1 MLPKEVKRW
10 GRPAHAVP
18 DLPACPSSLSRAA
31 GRLASMDLDSASLQA
46 VEMVRRWQAGWP
58 GVTPHPSVAVSAE
71 RAARVLEELGSRL
84 GDNYPF
90 FHPSYAGQM
99 LKPPHP
105 AAAAAYLMAMLINPN
120 NHALDG
126 GPATAAL
133 EREAVASV
141 AAMFHYP
148 AEFLGHLTSSGTIAN
163 LEALFVARELRP
175 GAAIAFS
182 EESHYTH
189 ERMCHLLGVRGVRV
203 PADARGRI
211 DLDALEHLLRTDSI
225 GTVVLTAGTTALGA
239 VDAIDEALSLRERY
253 GVRLHVDAAYGGFHA
268 ILAWAEA
275 ADIPVGP
282 YRAIA
287 ACDSVVVDPHKHGLQ
302 PYGCGCVLFHD
313 PSVGRFYVH
322 DSPYTYFTSSELH
335 LGEISL
341 ECSRAGAAAAAL
353 WTTLQLFPLTESG
366 MGAILG
372 ACRRAAVRFARLIG
386 ASERLR
392 LYQEPELDIVAYFPW
407 GEGMTARDVDAA
419 SQRLFERAM
428 AAEDPVYVSV
438 ARVTG
443 ESFHR
448 RRPDLAISDERIRV
462 LRSVLMKPEHED
474 FVGAIAER
482 LDRLAG

>member
-1 MLPKEVKRW
+1 
-10 GRPAHAVP
+10 
-18 DLPACPSSLSRAA
+18 
-31 GRLASMDLDSASLQA
+31 MDLRSASLQA
-46 VEMVRRWQAGWP
+46 IEAVGRWEAGWP
-58 GVTPHPSVAVSAE
+58 AVASHPALEVSEE
-71 RAARVLEELGSRL
+71 RAAEVLEELGRRL
-84 GDNYPF
+84 QDNYPF

-133 EREAVASV
+133 EREAAAAL

-175 GAAIAFS
+175 DAAIAFS

-189 ERMCHLLGVRGVRV
+189 ERMCRLLGVRGVRV
-203 PADARGRI
+203 PSDTRGRI
-211 DLDALEHLLRTDSI
+211 DLVALEHVLSTETV
-225 GTVVLTAGTTALGA
+225 GTVVLSAGTTALGA
-239 VDAIDEALSLRERY
+239 VDPIDEALALRDRY
-253 GVRLHVDAAYGGFHA
+253 GVRLHVDAAYGGFYA
-268 ILAWAEA
+268 IPAWSGSFAVPA
-275 ADIPVGP
+275 AA

-287 ACDSVVVDPHKHGLQ
+287 ECDSVVVDPHKHGLQ
-302 PYGCGCVLFHD
+302 PYGCGCVLFRD
-313 PSVGRFYVH
+313 PSVGRFYRH

-353 WTTLQLFPLTESG
+353 WTTLQLLPLTDAG
-366 MGAILG
+366 LGAILA
-372 ACRRAAVRFARLIG
+372 ACRRAAVRFAGLLRES
-386 ASERLR
+386 ANLR
-392 LYQEPELDIVAYFPW
+392 LYQEPELDIVTYFPW
-407 GEGMTARDVDAA
+407 RKGMTGAAVDAA
-419 SQRLFERAM
+419 SQSLFERAM
-428 AAEDPVYVSV
+428 AAVDPVYVSV

-443 ESFHR
+443 EALR
-448 RRPDLAISDERIRV
+448 RRHPDIETRESAVRL

-474 FVGAIAER
+474 CAGTICER
-482 LDRLAG
+482 LTRLLV

>member
-1 MLPKEVKRW
+1 
-10 GRPAHAVP
+10 
-18 DLPACPSSLSRAA
+18 
-31 GRLASMDLDSASLQA
+31 MDLDAATRQA
-46 VEMVRRWQAGWP
+46 VESVRRWEAGWP
-58 GVTPHPSVAVSAE
+58 AVAPHPSVAVSSARAE
-71 RAARVLEELGSRL
+71 EVLEELGRRL

-90 FHPSYAGQM
+90 FHPTYAGQM

-133 EREAVASV
+133 EREAVAAV
-141 AAMFHYP
+141 AAMFGYP

-175 GAAIAFS
+175 DAAIAFS
-182 EESHYTH
+182 AESHYTH
-189 ERMCHLLGVRGVRV
+189 ARMCHLLGVRGVPV
-203 PADARGRI
+203 PADAWGRI
-211 DLDALEHLLRTDSI
+211 DLDALERLLRTETI

-239 VDAIDEALSLRERY
+239 IDPIDEALTLRERY

-268 ILAWAEA
+268 ILARAGSGGIPA
-275 ADIPVGP
+275 AP

-302 PYGCGCVLFHD
+302 PYGCGCVLFRD
-313 PSVGRFYVH
+313 PAVGRFYVH
-322 DSPYTYFTSSELH
+322 DSPYTYFTSGALH

-353 WTTLQLFPLTESG
+353 WTTLQLFPLTEDG
-366 MGAILG
+366 MGAILR
-372 ACRRAAVRFARLIG
+372 ACRRAALRFARLID
-386 ASERLR
+386 ASQHLR
-392 LYQEPELDIVAYFPW
+392 LYQEPELDIVAYLPW
-407 GEGMTARDVDAA
+407 REGMVAGDIDAA
-419 SQRLFERAM
+419 SQSLFERAM
-428 AAEDPVYVSV
+428 SADDPVYLSV
-438 ARVTG
+438 ARVTAESLQRRHPDIQTG
-443 ESFHR
+443 EG
-448 RRPDLAISDERIRV
+448 DVRV

-474 FVGAIAER
+474 FVATIVER

>member
-1 MLPKEVKRW
+1 
-10 GRPAHAVP
+10 
-18 DLPACPSSLSRAA
+18 
-31 GRLASMDLDSASLQA
+31 MDLDSASLQA
-46 VEMVRRWQAGWP
+46 VEMVRRWEAGWSP
-58 GVTPHPSVAVSAE
+58 VVAHPSVAVSAE
-71 RAARVLEELGSRL
+71 RAARVLDELGRRL

-133 EREAVASV
+133 EREAVAAI

-148 AEFLGHLTSSGTIAN
+148 EAFLGHLTSSGTIAN

-175 GAAIAFS
+175 GAAIAFG

-189 ERMCHLLGVRGVRV
+189 ERMCRLLGVRGIRV
-203 PADARGRI
+203 PADSRGRM
-211 DLDALEHLLRTDSI
+211 DLEALEEVLRTETV

-239 VDAIDEALSLRERY
+239 VDPIDEALALRDRY

-268 ILAWAEA
+268 ILAWSGS
-275 ADIPVGP
+275 ADIPAAP

-287 ACDSVVVDPHKHGLQ
+287 ECDLVVVDPHKHGLQ
-302 PYGCGCVLFHD
+302 PYGCGCVLFRD
-313 PSVGRFYVH
+313 PAVGRFYVH

-353 WTTLQLFPLTESG
+353 WTTLQLLPLTDSG
-366 MGAILG
+366 LGAVLR
-372 ACRRAAVRFARLIG
+372 ACRRAAVHLARLLREQSG
-386 ASERLR
+386 MR
-392 LYQEPELDIVAYFPW
+392 LYQEPELDIVAYLPW
-407 GEGMTARDVDAA
+407 REGMTAAGVDAA
-419 SQRLFERAM
+419 SQSLFERAM
-428 AAEDPVYVSV
+428 SASEPVYLSV
-438 ARVTG
+438 ARV
-443 ESFHR
+443 SAASLHR
-448 RRPDLAISDERIRV
+448 RHPDIAVGEGTVRV

-474 FVGAIAER
+474 HVEEIHER
-482 LDRLAG
+482 LVRLAG